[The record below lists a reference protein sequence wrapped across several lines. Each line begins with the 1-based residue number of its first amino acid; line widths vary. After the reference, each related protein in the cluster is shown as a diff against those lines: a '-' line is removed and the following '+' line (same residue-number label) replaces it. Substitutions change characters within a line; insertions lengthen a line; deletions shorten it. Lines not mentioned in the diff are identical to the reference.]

1 MTHDRC
7 FPVPSPED
15 LRHSDDG
22 EEEKEEKE
30 GTESEQ
36 QEDHHSREGFLKQ
49 VNCAERPGD
58 ERVNLS

>member
-15 LRHSDDG
+15 LRPSDDG
-22 EEEKEEKE
+22 EEEEEEKE
-30 GTESEQ
+30 GEKEGGESEQ

-49 VNCAERPGD
+49 VK
-58 ERVNLS
+58 RVNIS